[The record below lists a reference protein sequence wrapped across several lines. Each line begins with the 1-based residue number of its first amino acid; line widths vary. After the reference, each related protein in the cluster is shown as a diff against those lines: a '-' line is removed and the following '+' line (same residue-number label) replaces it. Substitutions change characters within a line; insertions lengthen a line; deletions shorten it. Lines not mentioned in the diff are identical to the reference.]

1 MKKIITSAAVA
12 AALTT
17 GAFAV
22 GTLTVNG
29 GTFKVSKELLQGT
42 AVDVNITTAIFY
54 KAGITGSSAS
64 EPGFEIAFAGL
75 TPSAKNLAI
84 IDAET
89 NATVAKFS
97 RIDDSSIILE
107 AKSGASINRNK
118 SYKLVS
124 FSDDN
129 DGTNDD
135 NTTITA
141 GDLKLTLPKGTTS
154 AKAKLILTD
163 NTGVSKLDEVEDDI
177 ITTVQQFSASVKTKL
192 DDKIDSSADFK
203 KFISNTLL
211 DTYEISFVNNA
222 PSLNKWADATKV
234 DLVLFSDQNLTK
246 NGYTAATAAA
256 AADGTIDKKDM
267 NTTLT
272 YTDAASDSNQSH
284 TNTLT
289 VTGASAMSITTFT
302 ASAIVT
308 VDGITSPLTIMDK
321 AEAGQWDIYGYTAQI
336 PNVTAIA
343 PNFETTI
350 KFTNKGNENANIYF
364 TLRDTDGTVALVNSA
379 INTNVPSLQ
388 AGTTQTYNA
397 SMLLA
402 QVTDVAFNKTASISV
417 EVSVPATPTNIYG
430 FASFRNLK
438 LGQFKDLPIYNSST
452 LSY

>member
-29 GTFKVSKELLQGT
+29 GTFKVSKELLQAK

-54 KAGITGSSAS
+54 KAGIVSSSAS

-75 TPSAKNLAI
+75 TPSAKNLLI
-84 IDAET
+84 VDAET

-107 AKSGASINRNK
+107 AVSGKSINRNK

-124 FSDDN
+124 KDN
-129 DGTNDD
+129 NAS
-135 NTTITA
+135 ITA
-141 GDLKLTLPKGTTS
+141 GDLELTLPKGTTS
-154 AKAKLILTD
+154 AKAKLTLTD

-192 DDKIDSSADFK
+192 DEKIDSSADFK
-203 KFISNTLL
+203 KFVGGVAFDS
-211 DTYEISFVNNA
+211 YEISFVNNFSA
-222 PSLNKWADATKV
+222 TTGKWANATKV

-246 NGYTAATAAA
+246 NGYSAVTLAPAG
-256 AADGTIDKKDM
+256 DGSIDKKDM

-272 YTDAASDSNQSH
+272 YTDIASDSNQSH
-284 TNTLT
+284 VNTLT
-289 VTGASAMSITTFT
+289 VNGTSAMGITTFT

-308 VDGITSPLTIMDK
+308 VNGITSPLTIMDK

-336 PNVTAIA
+336 PNVAAIA

-364 TLRDTDGTVALVNSA
+364 TLRDADGTVALVNSA

-402 QVTDVAFNKTASISV
+402 QVTDVAFDKTTSISV

-430 FASFRNLK
+430 FASFKNLK